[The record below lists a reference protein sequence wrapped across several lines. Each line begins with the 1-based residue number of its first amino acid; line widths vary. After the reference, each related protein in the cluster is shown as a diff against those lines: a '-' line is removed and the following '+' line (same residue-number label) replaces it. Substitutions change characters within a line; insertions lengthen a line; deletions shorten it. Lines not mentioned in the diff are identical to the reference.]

1 MNVKYLRVIDS
12 YKSPEETSRGFKICY
27 MELYNPFSR
36 IRNSFPLIGYS
47 FNQIAILFLE
57 LDNQ

>member
-12 YKSPEETSRGFKICY
+12 YKSPEETSRGFKIRY

-36 IRNSFPLIGYS
+36 IRNSFPLGYS